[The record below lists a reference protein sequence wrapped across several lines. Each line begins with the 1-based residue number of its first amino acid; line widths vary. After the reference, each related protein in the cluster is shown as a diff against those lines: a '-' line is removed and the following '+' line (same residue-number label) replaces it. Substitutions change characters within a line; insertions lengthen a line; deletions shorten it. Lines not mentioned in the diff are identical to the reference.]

1 MNIYRPRL
9 IEEKLLE
16 LFQYY
21 PVLAVLGARQVGK
34 STLVKHLFSEKVA
47 SVVFD
52 PVVDVANARQDP
64 EFFLQNNPPPVFL
77 DEIQYAPELLGPIK
91 RQVDRLG
98 TKGLFILSGSQHLS
112 VMRDIAES
120 LAGRVA
126 VVPLYPMTWREAEGA
141 AKGAFLKNW
150 VAGDIGFKEIAR
162 PSPPALYPKIWRGGY
177 PGILDL
183 PDRLVGG
190 YWQSYLQTYVE
201 RDVRAVANIG
211 SLQTFGRFIRLLGA
225 LSAQEINYAH
235 LGRDLGVDRKTARSW
250 LETVESTFLWF
261 SLPAFSRN
269 PVKRIAGR
277 PKGYFADTGFI
288 CQLQKISAPDAIGGH
303 PLLGALFETWVVLEI
318 IKAVQAWPVAPEIHH
333 FRSYGGAEVDLILEI
348 NGTLFPIE
356 IKAKSNP
363 TRNDGKAIGTLRECF
378 PKERIGP
385 GLILCAVPSPIR
397 LDERLFAVPWWM
409 L

>member
-288 CQLQKISAPDAIGGH
+288 CQLQKISAPDAKKRV
-303 PLLGALFETWVVLEI
+303 PCS
-318 IKAVQAWPVAPEIHH
+318 
-333 FRSYGGAEVDLILEI
+333 R
-348 NGTLFPIE
+348 
-356 IKAKSNP
+356 
-363 TRNDGKAIGTLRECF
+363 
-378 PKERIGP
+378 P
-385 GLILCAVPSPIR
+385 GWC
-397 LDERLFAVPWWM
+397 
-409 L
+409 